1 MVLVLLSESDLDLP
15 DDVVE
20 MIIERTLTEVDGKGD
35 GKIDEEVWKAYA
47 ARNSSLLKHI
57 TQTSNHICHCLNDSR
72 VSMVT

>member
-1 MVLVLLSESDLDLP
+1 MLLLFVPKTLVCLNLLLILQ
-15 DDVVE
+15 
-20 MIIERTLTEVDGKGD
+20 TLTEVDGKGD